1 MVAGVECGGA
11 GLHQQLLYR
20 PAVGGGV
27 APSPPLLI
35 QGTKVQYISNYCT
48 LKQGT
53 KIVYI
58 HLQWLQISILY
69 NLVFNFTFAKVAKV
83 ANRSFFKLKK

>member
-11 GLHQQLLYR
+11 GLHQQLLHR

-53 KIVYI
+53 
-58 HLQWLQISILY
+58 
-69 NLVFNFTFAKVAKV
+69 
-83 ANRSFFKLKK
+83 

>member
-11 GLHQQLLYR
+11 GLHQQLLHR

-35 QGTKVQYISNYCT
+35 QGTKVRTIYKQLLH
-48 LKQGT
+48 LKARNINGLHSFT
-53 KIVYI
+53 MAA
-58 HLQWLQISILY
+58 
-69 NLVFNFTFAKVAKV
+69 NFNFV
-83 ANRSFFKLKK
+83 